1 MNLDFG
7 NPTKIESFVDAV
19 QKYADKEFQS
29 PFRSTVPMLS
39 LLHHAPKHFASIVG
53 EIGLKSIDKVILEYQ
68 VPPKLGRGQAS
79 HTDAMVIKNGQS
91 LAIEAKWTEPIGQ
104 NVENWLSK
112 GSNSGNRHDV
122 LRGWL
127 EMVGLQISTKAA
139 VAKFNKQI
147 YQMIHRAASAR
158 HTARQR
164 GGPATMAYFLFRS
177 ENPLRSTASTD
188 AVENKLSEL
197 WDLIGRPHDLTF
209 CIVEIGI
216 HPTAVYTDAL
226 LLKKGLDSTAD
237 VVVEKLMGLKPI
249 FKFGQEKITWIG

>member
-1 MNLDFG
+1 MILDFG

-53 EIGLKSIDKVILEYQ
+53 EIGRKSIDKVILEYQ

-79 HTDAMVIKNGQS
+79 H
-91 LAIEAKWTEPIGQ
+91 
-104 NVENWLSK
+104 
-112 GSNSGNRHDV
+112 
-122 LRGWL
+122 
-127 EMVGLQISTKAA
+127 
-139 VAKFNKQI
+139 
-147 YQMIHRAASAR
+147 
-158 HTARQR
+158 
-164 GGPATMAYFLFRS
+164 
-177 ENPLRSTASTD
+177 
-188 AVENKLSEL
+188 
-197 WDLIGRPHDLTF
+197 
-209 CIVEIGI
+209 
-216 HPTAVYTDAL
+216 TDAL